1 MKEEM
6 FYFYHIAHLAKY
18 FEVGGCGIRPIIDL
32 WILDNIEGINQNE
45 RDNLLKQGRL
55 FEFAEKV
62 RKLSKIWFSGAQ
74 YDEITKQ
81 MEEYIL
87 RGGVYGSLANR
98 VVVQQQKRGGRLKYA
113 FSKIFIPYD
122 DIKLHYPILQKH
134 RWLTP
139 IMEVRRWFK
148 LVFCGY
154 AKRTVNE
161 LKVNQNVSKTE
172 AERVQEFLKNI
183 GLL

>member
-1 MKEEM
+1 M
-6 FYFYHIAHLAKY
+6 
-18 FEVGGCGIRPIIDL
+18 
-32 WILDNIEGINQNE
+32 
-45 RDNLLKQGRL
+45 
-55 FEFAEKV
+55 
-62 RKLSKIWFSGAQ
+62 
-74 YDEITKQ
+74 
-81 MEEYIL
+81 
-87 RGGVYGSLANR
+87 RGGVYGSLANH

-122 DIKLHYPILQKH
+122 AIKFHYPILQKH

-148 LVFCGY
+148 LVFCGH